1 MYLILWK
8 TFIGCF
14 LSVNFGELGS
24 GELKKVKSLSPRS
37 YNQPDSGVT
46 QNMLKVSLCYLCF
59 ITGCQMAERAGCSK
73 LVLTPPLH
81 ATVT

>member
-1 MYLILWK
+1 MYSFLSK

-37 YNQPDSGVT
+37 CNQPDSGVT
-46 QNMLKVSLCYLCF
+46 QNVLKVSLCFL
-59 ITGCQMAERAGCSK
+59 TGCQMAERAGCSK